1 MAFLGLFGRKYK
13 GFASP
18 WLHLT
23 VVHASARE
31 GLEPDDAFALRGM
44 VTGAHPID
52 FEFRNPGG
60 FTVYFPGSVDGLA
73 AASGLAGKLR
83 GYARDKSLSAFGV
96 GVGQGECLAQRSGSG
111 KFVARPVGTVISV
124 AMSAA
129 IREANPSGGR

>member
-1 MAFLGLFGRKYK
+1 MAFLGLFGRKNK

-44 VTGAHPID
+44 VIGAHPID
-52 FEFRNPGG
+52 FDFRNPGG
-60 FTVYFPGSVDGLA
+60 FTVYFPGAADGLEA
-73 AASGLAGKLR
+73 ANGLAITLR

-111 KFVARPVGTVISV
+111 EFVARPVGTVISV
-124 AMSAA
+124 TMKAA
-129 IREANPSGGR
+129 IQEADSSGVC